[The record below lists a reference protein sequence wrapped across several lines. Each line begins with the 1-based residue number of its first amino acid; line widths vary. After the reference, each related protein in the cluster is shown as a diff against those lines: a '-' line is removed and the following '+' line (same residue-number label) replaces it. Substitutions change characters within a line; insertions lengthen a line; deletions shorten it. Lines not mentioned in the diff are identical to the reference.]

1 MDTINNSGKDKYP
14 AYAMKLQVMNRVVRH
29 RLRNLCAG
37 VRMTVERIASV
48 TEKTHPDIPNR
59 CKIICTELDSLQI
72 FTDRMD
78 TLFDTLPTSVQKS
91 LFELLA
97 ETRDCF
103 ARKNPLSSLDLSGPE
118 ENISIKNGSWFVIAL
133 GELLDN
139 AAEASGPQG
148 NVKMKWS
155 LGKENQSFKII
166 IENTSEPIAPG
177 IPINPPVPFHT
188 ERSRHDGL
196 GMAIAYRICSETNS
210 GMVVENSPDKVKI
223 IINFAKEEI
232 INE

>member
-1 MDTINNSGKDKYP
+1 MDMINNSEKDKYP
-14 AYAMKLQVMNRVVRH
+14 ASVMNLLAMNRIVRH

-37 VRMTVERIASV
+37 VRMTIERIASV

-59 CKIICTELDSLQI
+59 CKIICSELDSLQT

-78 TLFDTLPTSVQKS
+78 LLFDNMASSRQMP
-91 LFELLA
+91 LFELIA
-97 ETRDCF
+97 EARSRF
-103 ARKNPLSSLDLSGPE
+103 AKKNPLSALDLEGSE
-118 ENISIKNGSWFVIAL
+118 ENISLRNGSWFVTAL

-139 AAEASGPQG
+139 AAEAAGSQG
-148 NVKMKWS
+148 HVKMNWK
-155 LGKENQSFKII
+155 LDNEEKSFRII
-166 IENTSEPIAPG
+166 IENPSEPIVSE

-196 GMAIAYRICSETNS
+196 GMAIAFRICAETNS
-210 GMVVENSPDKVKI
+210 GMTVENSPDKVKV